1 MTDRLIGR
9 VLRASTLGFCGAM
22 KLPEPDVPTFG
33 MFCKAAAQR
42 GQSEIFGLIYNIHV
56 DDDLFAR
63 QVATVENPSA
73 ADIADIQKNR
83 QVPVEYDVL
92 AVGYRTATAVGWAP
106 VGTAVQL
113 PSQQSSQGYRQGVVH
128 SLPPQPPMTLDPIYA
143 CSPEDIR
150 MFTARFDF
158 FRMALNSIEVPGD
171 ELLAAAVRSAAEAQP
186 AQDRGDFL
194 HEAGREVA
202 RLLARDLG
210 RLENLL
216 KRMGPA

>member
-92 AVGYRTATAVGWAP
+92 AVGYRNAVETAV
-106 VGTAVQL
+106 VGTALEL
-113 PSQQSSQGYRQGVVH
+113 PSQPQWSRRGVIH

-143 CSPEDIR
+143 CTPEDIR
-150 MFTARFDF
+150 AFTARFDF

-171 ELLAAAVRSAAEAQP
+171 ELLAAAVRSAATAQP
-186 AQDRGDFL
+186 DQDRGDYL
-194 HEAGREVA
+194 REAGRELA
-202 RLLARDLG
+202 RLLARDLS

-216 KRMGPA
+216 KRSQP

>member
-92 AVGYRTATAVGWAP
+92 AVGYRNA
-106 VGTAVQL
+106 VGTAVSLLRAAGTSQL
-113 PSQQSSQGYRQGVVH
+113 PSQQQWSGRGVIH

-143 CSPEDIR
+143 CTPEDIR
-150 MFTARFDF
+150 AFTARFDF

-171 ELLAAAVRSAAEAQP
+171 ELLAAAVRSAATAQP
-186 AQDRGDFL
+186 DQDRGDYL
-194 HEAGREVA
+194 REAGRELA
-202 RLLARDLG
+202 RLLARDLS

-216 KRMGPA
+216 KRIQP